1 MASVYQ
7 IPIQQEPNQE
17 LTVDL
22 ADGST
27 YDIELRTML
36 GNLYF
41 SAKKDGAYIYQ
52 NIICQ
57 NKNPIGRFIF
67 VDLDGNSDPKYDQL
81 NDRFA
86 LGFIY

>member
-1 MASVYQ
+1 MNSYQ
-7 IPIQQEPNQE
+7 IPIQQSPNQE

-36 GNLYF
+36 DQIF
-41 SAKKDGAYIYQ
+41 ISIKKDGAYTAQ

-57 NKNPIGRFIF
+57 NKNPIGRFVF
-67 VDLDGNSDPKYDQL
+67 VDLDGNSDPEYTQL
-81 NDRFA
+81 NDRYGLF
-86 LGFIY
+86 FIY

>member
-1 MASVYQ
+1 MTDFYQ
-7 IPIQQEPNQE
+7 IPIQQAPNQE

-36 GNLYF
+36 GNIYF
-41 SAKKDGAYIYQ
+41 SAKKDGTYIYQ

-57 NKNPIGRFIF
+57 NQNMIGRFVFI
-67 VDLDGNSDPKYDQL
+67 DMDGNNDPSYKQL
-81 NDRFA
+81 NDRYGLF
-86 LGFIY
+86 FVY